1 MIEVNDFVKKYGVER
16 KQTNSV
22 KWDGMSENFAREDLL
37 PLWVADMEFKAP
49 EAVQKALLERV
60 EHGVFGYTVV
70 PDSYYE
76 TFFAWQAQ
84 RYQVTLQK
92 EWLRFSPG
100 VVSSFYWM
108 VNAFTEVQE
117 SVLILAPVYYP
128 FYDSIKETGRKVVTS
143 QLVNEAGKFTIDF
156 HDVEQQI
163 IEHQVKL
170 FIHCSPHNPV
180 GRVWTLAEQE
190 QLFEICLKHNVII
203 VSDEI
208 HQDLTRPDITY
219 VSSLNMAE
227 KYRKQ
232 LIVLTA
238 PSKTFN
244 LAGLLNSH
252 IIIPDKELGQRYDE
266 YAVTVNKGVTSLM
279 GIVAAEAAY
288 QSGAQWL
295 TGLVGVIEH
304 NYQILKT
311 AFAEKTPHVILS
323 EKEGTY
329 LAWVDLR
336 AYLKPSE
343 TKEFMEDKCGLA
355 IDYGEWFGQGY
366 EGYIRINLGTDP
378 KYIEYAS
385 QKITSELLKLA

>member
-128 FYDSIKETGRKVVTS
+128 FYDSIK
-143 QLVNEAGKFTIDF
+143 
-156 HDVEQQI
+156 
-163 IEHQVKL
+163 
-170 FIHCSPHNPV
+170 
-180 GRVWTLAEQE
+180 
-190 QLFEICLKHNVII
+190 
-203 VSDEI
+203 
-208 HQDLTRPDITY
+208 
-219 VSSLNMAE
+219 
-227 KYRKQ
+227 
-232 LIVLTA
+232 
-238 PSKTFN
+238 
-244 LAGLLNSH
+244 
-252 IIIPDKELGQRYDE
+252 
-266 YAVTVNKGVTSLM
+266 
-279 GIVAAEAAY
+279 
-288 QSGAQWL
+288 
-295 TGLVGVIEH
+295 
-304 NYQILKT
+304 
-311 AFAEKTPHVILS
+311 
-323 EKEGTY
+323 
-329 LAWVDLR
+329 
-336 AYLKPSE
+336 
-343 TKEFMEDKCGLA
+343 
-355 IDYGEWFGQGY
+355 
-366 EGYIRINLGTDP
+366 
-378 KYIEYAS
+378 
-385 QKITSELLKLA
+385 